1 MIHIGKL
8 IKQKLEEA
16 GKNESWLAE
25 QLECFPTDIHKI
37 VDRASIDTDT

>member
-25 QLECFPTDIHKI
+25 QLECLPTDIH
-37 VDRASIDTDT
+37 